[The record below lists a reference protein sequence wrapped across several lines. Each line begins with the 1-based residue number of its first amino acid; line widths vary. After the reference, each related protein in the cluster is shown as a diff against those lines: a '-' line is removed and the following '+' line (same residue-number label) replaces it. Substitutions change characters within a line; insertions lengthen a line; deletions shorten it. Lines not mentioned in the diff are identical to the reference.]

1 MRTLKEM
8 AAEAIVIQNACN
20 PLGLSKSFALVTQ
33 ELAECLREQG
43 AGSTSDICRHPIF
56 CLWASKLHDL
66 AGMGLSDTDRYG
78 QAYRA
83 CKDWPREGANHE
95 IPRRTEG

>member
-8 AAEAIVIQNACN
+8 AAEAVVIQNACN
-20 PLGLSKSFALVTQ
+20 PLGLTKTFAAVTQ
-33 ELAECLREQG
+33 DLADRLREQG
-43 AGSTSDICRHPIF
+43 QGSTSLVRRHPIF

-78 QAYRA
+78 EAYEA
-83 CKDWPREGANHE
+83 CKELAKG
-95 IPRRTEG
+95 

>member
-20 PLGLSKSFALVTQ
+20 PLGLTKTFAAVTQ
-33 ELAECLREQG
+33 DLADRLREEG
-43 AGSTSDICRHPIF
+43 KGSTTLVCRHPIF

-83 CKDWPREGANHE
+83 CLELAEG
-95 IPRRTEG
+95 